1 MMWGHWRLRLYTT
14 EHKSNIIEVCS
25 YCDNHIKSFQTS
37 TNSLGL
43 YWSVHHNRPDCHQ
56 PLPKVHHNR
65 PDCHQPLPNISDN
78 LLKVTIN
85 ANSFNQAPKIIWF

>member
-56 PLPKVHHNR
+56 PLA
-65 PDCHQPLPNISDN
+65 NISDN
-78 LLKVTIN
+78 VLKVTIN

>member
-14 EHKSNIIEVCS
+14 EHKSNIIEVCL

-43 YWSVHHNRPDCHQ
+43 YWSVHHNRPVC
-56 PLPKVHHNR
+56 L
-65 PDCHQPLPNISDN
+65 QPLPNISDN

>member
-56 PLPKVHHNR
+56 PLP
-65 PDCHQPLPNISDN
+65 NISDN

-85 ANSFNQAPKIIWF
+85 ANSFNQAPKIMF